1 MSTVHA
7 QLAPPLLLLA
17 MPQIQDPFF
26 HRSVVLL
33 VQHDPQGSMGFI
45 VNRRTGSRVA
55 EVLQGMGVR
64 WGGDEKL
71 VVHFG
76 GPVHPHL
83 GTVLFDATE
92 LGGMRAGEGGMEI
105 RGLPGVRFTRDM
117 SDLERLAGEPPRSFR
132 LFLGYA
138 GWGSG
143 QLLEEIL
150 RNDWLIAP
158 LRKDLLFS
166 PDPDGTWA
174 AAVSSVGIN
183 PEALPLWLPG
193 AEQGPVA

>member
-1 MSTVHA
+1 MSDVHA
-7 QLAPPLLLLA
+7 QLTPPLLLLA

-33 VQHDPQGSMGFI
+33 VQHDAQGSLGFI

-64 WGGDEKL
+64 WGGEETL
-71 VVHFG
+71 AVHFG

-83 GTVLFDATE
+83 GTILFDGNE
-92 LGGMRAGEGGMEI
+92 IGGMRSGEGGTEI

-117 SDLERLAGEPPRSFR
+117 ADLERLAGEPPPSFR
-132 LFLGYA
+132 LFLGYS
-138 GWGSG
+138 GWGAG
-143 QLLEEIL
+143 QLMEEIL

-166 PDPDGTWA
+166 QDPDGVWA
-174 AAVSSVGIN
+174 AALGSVGIN
-183 PEALPLWLPG
+183 PEALPVWTPG
-193 AEQGPVA
+193 VEQGPVA

>member
-1 MSTVHA
+1 MSSVHT
-7 QLAPPLLLLA
+7 QLNPPLLLLA
-17 MPQIQDPFF
+17 MPQVQDPFF

-33 VQHDPQGSMGFI
+33 VQHDPQGSLGFI
-45 VNRRTGSRVA
+45 VNRSTGSRVA

-64 WGGDEKL
+64 WGGKPDL
-71 VVHFG
+71 PVHFG

-83 GTVLFDATE
+83 GTVLFDGSE
-92 LGGMRAGEGGMEI
+92 IGGMRSGEGGTEI

-117 SDLERLAGEPPRSFR
+117 SDLEKLATEPPVSFR

-138 GWGSG
+138 GWGPG

-166 PDPDGTWA
+166 DKADAVWTA
-174 AAVSSVGIN
+174 ALLSVGIN
-183 PEALPLWLPG
+183 PDALPAWTPG
-193 AEQGPVA
+193 DERGPVA

>member
-1 MSTVHA
+1 VA
-7 QLAPPLLLLA
+7 LEPPPRSDSGLMLWTGGPVDPHRGFLLLA
-17 MPQIQDPFF
+17 QEPGEGDSERIAEGF
-26 HRSVVLL
+26 HLTASV
-33 VQHDPQGSMGFI
+33 
-45 VNRRTGSRVA
+45 
-55 EVLQGMGVR
+55 EVLR
-64 WGGDEKL
+64 RLLEAEPAK
-71 VVHFG
+71 
-76 GPVHPHL
+76 
-83 GTVLFDATE
+83 AAE
-92 LGGMRAGEGGMEI
+92 ERA
-105 RGLPGVRFTRDM
+105 
-117 SDLERLAGEPPRSFR
+117 RL
-132 LFLGYA
+132 LLGYA